1 MVFELLSNVYKY
13 IILCRCFSLQKE
25 HIETLAKLNFVLAL
39 VECIVECASP
49 KRPRY
54 ERLVLLVRA
63 LQLLSSSLSIATS
76 ELKAGRL
83 QPSTN
88 VKNGKNQQSQF
99 YLPIYLFSLF
109 IFSGTAVKRNFS

>member
-1 MVFELLSNVYKY
+1 M
-13 IILCRCFSLQKE
+13 
-25 HIETLAKLNFVLAL
+25 LAL
-39 VECIVECASP
+39 VECIIECASP
-49 KRPRY
+49 KRSRY

-88 VKNGKNQQSQF
+88 VKNGKDKF
-99 YLPIYLFSLF
+99 KLKYLSYLF
-109 IFSGTAVKRNFS
+109 III

>member
-1 MVFELLSNVYKY
+1 M
-13 IILCRCFSLQKE
+13 
-25 HIETLAKLNFVLAL
+25 LAL

-49 KRPRY
+49 SRSRY

-88 VKNGKNQQSQF
+88 VKNGMGYDN
-99 YLPIYLFSLF
+99 LF
-109 IFSGTAVKRNFS
+109 IFFVISLP

>member
-1 MVFELLSNVYKY
+1 M
-13 IILCRCFSLQKE
+13 
-25 HIETLAKLNFVLAL
+25 LAL

-88 VKNGKNQQSQF
+88 VKSGKI
-99 YLPIYLFSLF
+99 IYK
-109 IFSGTAVKRNFS
+109 IFGLKIFTFNT